1 VAQPAIQEG
10 HYVAKVIA
18 RRVRGNK
25 EVKPFH
31 YFDKGNLATI
41 GRGAAVADLN
51 WLQLSGWPAWII
63 WVFVHL
69 LYIVQFQNR
78 LLVFMQW
85 GWLYLTYDRAARLI
99 TGGNLFPLDL

>member
-1 VAQPAIQEG
+1 L
-10 HYVAKVIA
+10 
-18 RRVRGNK
+18 RGQK
-25 EVKPFH
+25 LPPFH

-51 WLQLSGWPAWII
+51 WLRLSGWSAWLI

-78 LLVFMQW
+78 LLVMLQW
-85 GWLYLTYDRAARLI
+85 GWLYLTFDRSARLI
-99 TGGNLFPLDL
+99 TGKKHLPLDL